1 MLSKNLQCN
10 VYDQKQY
17 NWLQCCIE
25 SQCYYCWDVKW
36 FHIYCHNIPLRC
48 IRTFYCIPYLLFSYL
63 GVIKQP
69 LNSFDS
75 GIDTRLKDACIH
87 SPSLLTSLVWFIE
100 YDVFPWGFLDYYK
113 TINHRSPFDCELK
126 LITMEATISI
136 RNRKETPLKWFM
148 KLLWDVSY
156 THSLA
161 VQQCSVQ

>member
-87 SPSLLTSLVWFIE
+87 SPSLLTWFWIWGVQNWTTLLTIVTPRCNRTMLIPQGKGTFFAFKDQALNSIE
-100 YDVFPWGFLDYYK
+100 NTVNQSGMIYW
-113 TINHRSPFDCELK
+113 
-126 LITMEATISI
+126 I
-136 RNRKETPLKWFM
+136 RRVPLRFSW
-148 KLLWDVSY
+148 LL
-156 THSLA
+156 
-161 VQQCSVQ
+161 